1 MKKIKIEIDLADVF
15 ELETED
21 SDSSVIETSLNKIKQ
36 KIVREAIYDEA
47 RSIYRTEILQYKE
60 TKDIQKEIDN
70 FFNLFN
76 RNYKLIWYSEPTV
89 RKIEKEIHDLLG
101 NNYCG

>member
-70 FFNLFN
+70 FFTNINDIHFTNGIGLHTDIHS
-76 RNYKLIWYSEPTV
+76 RN
-89 RKIEKEIHDLLG
+89 EIGLH
-101 NNYCG
+101 